1 MAVPFSRYTESQLRL
16 LLSVLGADEDT
27 ALEEIA
33 ARLERLRRG
42 LEPEDEISLILS
54 WLGQC
59 RLVHK
64 LGQEQLPIASADT
77 YRVPDLLTV
86 FDFDGG
92 TVPVLIEVKKRDPR
106 DPATLQE
113 GTLSFH
119 PRYVRYAELVGLP
132 LLIAWKHRT
141 FWTLFD
147 STLAA
152 QADGQHRIGFFE
164 AMEQNLLGILAG
176 DFSYRVAPG
185 TAIRMRIQK
194 LSKPDDEGRFRGV
207 IQDTHFVNAD
217 GERLPNLP
225 ELTRLGSL
233 FVFWE
238 NEVEQ
243 VEEDGAVIQSFVI
256 PDLEYGEFAS
266 RTLGKL
272 LHSFAAITRRDVNL
286 REVMHDREHWVHNS
300 GEFRRMVDVGA
311 SYGAFT
317 DVFRQVPRA
326 LPTFLR
332 RP

>member
-1 MAVPFSRYTESQLRL
+1 VAVTFSRYTDSQLRL
-16 LLSVLGADEDT
+16 LLSVLGADVETPLD
-27 ALEEIA
+27 EIA

-64 LGQEQLPIASADT
+64 LGQEQLPIDSAGA
-77 YRVPDLLTV
+77 YRVPDLLAV
-86 FDFDGG
+86 FDVDGEAL
-92 TVPVLIEVKKRDPR
+92 PVLIEVKKRHSR

-113 GTLSFH
+113 GRLSLH
-119 PRYVRYAELVGLP
+119 ARYIRYAELVGLS
-132 LLIAWKHRT
+132 LLVAWKHRT

-147 STLAA
+147 STVAA
-152 QADGQHRIGFFE
+152 QPDGQYRIGFFE
-164 AMEQNLLGILAG
+164 AMKQNLLGILAG

-185 TAIRMRIQK
+185 TAIRMRIEK
-194 LSKPDDEGRFRGV
+194 LSKTDDKGRIRGV

-217 GERLPNLP
+217 GERLPDLP
-225 ELTRLGSL
+225 ELRRLGSL

-243 VEEDGAVIQSFVI
+243 VDQNDAIIQSFVI

-272 LHSFAAITRRDVNL
+272 LQSFAALPGRDVNL
-286 REVMHDREHWVHNS
+286 REVIHDREHWVHNS
-300 GEFRRMVDVGA
+300 GELRRMVDVGA
-311 SYGAFT
+311 RYGAFT
-317 DVFRQVPRA
+317 DVFRQVPQE
-326 LPTFLR
+326 LPAFLQ